1 VSSSRERLL
10 DEARALDAQ
19 DPLRAFRHEF
29 YLPRTGVYFDGNSLG
44 LLSRPAEA
52 RLMQAIEDWKQLAI
66 DGFTQARSPWFHLA
80 EALAQELAPLI
91 GAHADE
97 VIIANSTSV
106 NLHQI
111 LATFYRPRQRRTRI
125 VTDEYAF
132 PTDVYVIQSQMR
144 LHGLDWRAHL
154 LTVKNRR
161 RLIEEDEI
169 VRTMDEHRDE
179 IAMLVLP
186 GVVYTTGQLLD
197 IARLSQEAHR
207 RGILLC
213 VDACHSIGSV
223 PQRFG
228 DWDVDFAV
236 WCNYKYLNGG
246 PGAVAG
252 LYVNRRHFGAA
263 PGLAGWFS
271 SEKAKQFDMAH
282 EPRFAQTAGAYQ
294 IGTPPVL
301 SLCALS
307 GSLELIHRAG
317 IDAIREKSVAQTR
330 FLIGLVRRRLAKF
343 GFELATPETDAR
355 RGGHVA
361 IAHVEAARIAKAL
374 KQQRVVPDFRPPDL
388 IRLAPIALYT
398 RYEDLAEVVFLL
410 ERIMERKAYLEFPN
424 VRGEVA

>member
-1 VSSSRERLL
+1 MSSRRSS
-10 DEARALDAQ
+10 AR
-19 DPLRAFRHEF
+19 
-29 YLPRTGVYFDGNSLG
+29 T
-44 LLSRPAEA
+44 
-52 RLMQAIEDWKQLAI
+52 
-66 DGFTQARSPWFHLA
+66 
-80 EALAQELAPLI
+80 
-91 GAHADE
+91 ADE

-125 VTDEYAF
+125 VIDEYAF
-132 PTDVYVIQSQMR
+132 PTDVYAIQSQMR
-144 LHGLDWRAHL
+144 LHGLDWRRHL

-169 VRTMDEHRDE
+169 VRKMDEHRDE

-197 IARLSQEAHR
+197 IARLSEEAHR
-207 RGILLC
+207 RGSCFVSMRAIRSARC
-213 VDACHSIGSV
+213 RNASAIG
-223 PQRFG
+223 
-228 DWDVDFAV
+228 DVDFAV

-307 GSLELIHRAG
+307 GSLELIRRAG
-317 IDAIREKSVAQTR
+317 IDAIREKSLAQTR
-330 FLIGLVRRRLAKF
+330 FLIGLAQSKLAKF
-343 GFELATPETDAR
+343 GLRLATPETDAR

-361 IAHVEAARIAKAL
+361 IAHIEAARIAKAL

-388 IRLAPIALYT
+388 IRLAPIALHT
-398 RYEDLAEVVFLL
+398 RYEDLVAVVLAL
-410 ERIMERKAYLEFPN
+410 EGIMERKAYLEFPN
-424 VRGEVA
+424 VREEVA

>member
-1 VSSSRERLL
+1 MSSREQLL
-10 DEARALDAQ
+10 EQACALDAQ
-19 DPLRAFRHEF
+19 DPLRAFRNEF

-52 RLMQAIEDWKQLAI
+52 GLVQAIEDWKQLAI

-80 EALAQELAPLI
+80 EAVAHELAPLV
-91 GAHADE
+91 GARADE

-111 LATFYRPRQRRTRI
+111 LATFYRPRQRRTKI
-125 VTDEYAF
+125 LIDEYAF
-132 PTDVYVIQSQMR
+132 PTDVYAIQSQMR
-144 LHGLDWRAHL
+144 LHGLDWRRHL

-169 VRTMDEHRDE
+169 VRTIDEQREE
-179 IAMLVLP
+179 IALVVLP

-197 IARLSQEAHR
+197 IARLSEYAHR

-213 VDACHSIGSV
+213 VDACHAIGSV

-228 DWDVDFAV
+228 EWDVDFAV
-236 WCNYKYLNGG
+236 WCNYKYLSGG

-271 SEKAKQFDMAH
+271 SEKAKQFDMMH
-282 EPRFAQTAGAYQ
+282 EPRFAQSAGAYQ

-301 SLCALS
+301 SLCALR
-307 GSLELIHRAG
+307 GSLELIRRAG
-317 IDAIREKSVAQTR
+317 FDAIREKSLAQTR
-330 FLIGLVRRRLAKF
+330 FLIGLAQGRLARF
-343 GFELATPETDAR
+343 GFELATPEADVR

-361 IAHVEAARIAKAL
+361 IAHIEAARIAKAL
-374 KQQRVVPDFRPPDL
+374 KQAGAVPDFRPPDL
-388 IRLAPIALYT
+388 IRLAPIALSTGYV
-398 RYEDLAEVVFLL
+398 DSVEVVLAL
-410 ERIMERKAYLEFPN
+410 EGIMERKAYLEFSN
-424 VRGEVA
+424 VREEVA